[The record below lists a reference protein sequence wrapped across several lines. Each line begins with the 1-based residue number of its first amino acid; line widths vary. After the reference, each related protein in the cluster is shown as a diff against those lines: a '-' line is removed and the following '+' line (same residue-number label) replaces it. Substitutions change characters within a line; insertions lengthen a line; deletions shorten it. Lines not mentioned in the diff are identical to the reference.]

1 MAAVTFDT
9 LKFVERLKA
18 AGVPEAQAKAE
29 AEALALALSEAMESQ
44 LVTKIDLNRIEREL
58 LVIKWMTG
66 LVLGGIV
73 TLILKAFFRSWKGSH
88 VAWAP
93 LHVPTHYIYLN
104 KPLPVSRARFFHGR
118 SGLWPLQP
126 A

>member
-1 MAAVTFDT
+1 MATVTFDT

-44 LVTKIDLNRIEREL
+44 LATKVDVNRIEREL
-58 LVIKWMTG
+58 LVIKWMIG

-73 TLILKAFFRSWKGSH
+73 TLILKAFF
-88 VAWAP
+88 
-93 LHVPTHYIYLN
+93 
-104 KPLPVSRARFFHGR
+104 
-118 SGLWPLQP
+118 
-126 A
+126 